1 MKTILVTGAAGM
13 IGKAVVE
20 MLLSKGYNVIA
31 TDKAPDPFGGNDN
44 LSYIQCPISD
54 KDKIT
59 GILNG
64 SKVDILIHL
73 ACTVDNDFP
82 SVLSSDEEKESAAV
96 DKYLYKAAV
105 SANLSDIIMISTHQI
120 YAPQK
125 TREPIR
131 ETMTEKPTTIYAK
144 LKADSE
150 KALAAALK
158 KASTKGVIMR
168 VCPIYT
174 KDFTDNL
181 KAKVYD
187 PKDGCA
193 FVYGYGDY
201 GYTFTCLYNIVDF
214 INGILT
220 CPAGISYTGVY
231 NVCDSKPIQAKE
243 IVETL
248 RNDHKI
254 GAVMSRNYGSD
265 AVKGAAALFGSKAA
279 KTDYRYNDLSIAC
292 SNISYDNTKAQRIS
306 TFRWKFT
313 NTK

>member
-13 IGKAVVE
+13 IGKATVE

-44 LSYIQCPISD
+44 LSYIQCPITD

-59 GILNG
+59 GTLNG
-64 SKVDILIHL
+64 SKVDVLVHL

-105 SANLSDIIMISTHQI
+105 SANLSDIMMISTHQI

-131 ETMTEKPTTIYAK
+131 ETMTEKPSTIYAK
-144 LKADSE
+144 LKSDSE
-150 KALAAALK
+150 KALAGALK

-181 KAKVYD
+181 KAKIYD

>member
-20 MLLSKGYNVIA
+20 MLVQKGYNVIGTDNPPA
-31 TDKAPDPFGGNDN
+31 PLSDDKFKYVQCDITDKDTV
-44 LSYIQCPISD
+44 S
-54 KDKIT
+54 
-59 GILNG
+59 GIFSSN
-64 SKVDILIHL
+64 KVEVLIHL

-82 SVLSSDEEKESAAV
+82 DVLSSAEEKTSAAV
-96 DKYLYKAAV
+96 DKYLYKAAEASGV
-105 SANLSDIIMISTHQI
+105 KDIIMISTHQV

-131 ETMTEKPTTIYAK
+131 ETVAEKATTTYAK
-144 LKADSE
+144 IKLDSE
-150 KALAAALK
+150 KALVNALK
-158 KASTKGVIMR
+158 KSSSTHGVIMR

-174 KDFTDNL
+174 KDFSDNL

-220 CPAGISYTGVY
+220 CPQGISYPGVY
-231 NVCDSKPIQAKE
+231 NVCDTKPIAAKD

-248 RNDHKI
+248 RAEHKI
-254 GAVMSRNYGSD
+254 GAVISRNYGSD
-265 AVKGAAALFGSKAA
+265 AVKSVALFGSKAS
-279 KTDYRYNDLSIAC
+279 KTEYRYNDLSIAC
-292 SNISYDNTKAQRIS
+292 SNISYDNTKAQRIA
-306 TFRWKFT
+306 TFRWKLS